1 MRILIPT
8 ADYPP
13 ITGGISSV
21 ALHVSRELA
30 RLGHDVTV
38 VAPRFPGVE
47 ASDQAEP
54 VKVIRFRGYHLGWL
68 RLLPL
73 FAAAWPHAGNTGLI
87 LGINVSYG
95 GIIGLW
101 VRRRRGTPYVAFAY
115 AYEFLKFRRHRVV
128 RALLRRVY
136 NEACGVVA
144 ISRFT
149 RDSLVSFG
157 VPADRI
163 EVIHPGAPP
172 ARTISSEDV
181 ADVKRRFAIEGS
193 RVILGVGRFV
203 PRKGHVTLVRAMRRI
218 IERIPGA
225 ALVLVGEGPRP
236 YDAVYEA
243 NNLGMRGNV
252 FFPAS
257 VSDDDLA
264 ALYQACEVFALPTG
278 DDGGA
283 QVEGF
288 GLVFAEAGAYGK
300 PVVAGRSGGVVDAV
314 LDGETGLIVEPDQPE
329 ALADAILS
337 LMENPARAQELGE
350 NGRRRVETELNWTRF
365 TERLLQ
371 MVEAR
376 RS

>member
-1 MRILIPT
+1 
-8 ADYPP
+8 
-13 ITGGISSV
+13 
-21 ALHVSRELA
+21 
-30 RLGHDVTV
+30 
-38 VAPRFPGVE
+38 
-47 ASDQAEP
+47 
-54 VKVIRFRGYHLGWL
+54 
-68 RLLPL
+68 
-73 FAAAWPHAGNTGLI
+73 
-87 LGINVSYG
+87 
-95 GIIGLW
+95 
-101 VRRRRGTPYVAFAY
+101 
-115 AYEFLKFRRHRVV
+115 
-128 RALLRRVY
+128 
-136 NEACGVVA
+136 
-144 ISRFT
+144 
-149 RDSLVSFG
+149 

-203 PRKGHVTLVRAMRRI
+203 PRKGHVTLVRAMPRI

-300 PVVAGRSGGVVDAV
+300 PVVAGRSGGVMDAV
-314 LDGETGLIVEPDQPE
+314 LDGETGLIVEPDQPDG
-329 ALADAILS
+329 LADAILS

-371 MVEAR
+371 IVEAR